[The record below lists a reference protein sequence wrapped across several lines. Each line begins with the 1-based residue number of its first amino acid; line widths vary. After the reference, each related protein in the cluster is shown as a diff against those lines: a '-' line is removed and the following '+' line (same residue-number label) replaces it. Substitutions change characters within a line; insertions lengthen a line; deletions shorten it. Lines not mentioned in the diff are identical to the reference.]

1 MQVYAIL
8 IVKILPEDRAFIET
22 NLENGRELLEKQDM
36 SEIMIALDLLEL
48 KKGYDG
54 SFEDGIND
62 FGRQIE
68 RINDRLYYG
77 NQTQE

>member
-1 MQVYAIL
+1 M
-8 IVKILPEDRAFIET
+8 RET
-22 NLENGRELLEKQDM
+22 TRMVRDHKRKTCQRIELL
-36 SEIMIALDLLEL
+36 L
-48 KKGYDG
+48 KPI
-54 SFEDGIND
+54 EDGIND